1 MAVQVVEGYY
11 PAELINGAIFERFGF
26 CRSFLNHPGGGYT
39 FDFNAMVMWVD
50 QDILLFQP
58 VHESLLKVGALS
70 IVLWDIQCL
79 CLWA

>member
-50 QDILLFQP
+50 QDILLFQISGLRSICP
-58 VHESLLKVGALS
+58 ICDCNLMTDLS
-70 IVLWDIQCL
+70 
-79 CLWA
+79 